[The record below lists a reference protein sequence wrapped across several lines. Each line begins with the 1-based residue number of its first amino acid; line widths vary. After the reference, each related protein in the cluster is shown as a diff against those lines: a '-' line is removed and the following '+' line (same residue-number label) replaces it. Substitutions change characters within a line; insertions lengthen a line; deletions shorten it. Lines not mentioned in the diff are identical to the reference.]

1 MAATRAF
8 VARRMA
14 GNLRGTRQLTTAI
27 NKRKKTSL
35 YFYIFFDPYNLHILA
50 RYSDVHLLHLHSR
63 LNLSMAELNVW
74 NEIRR
79 IELW

>member
-27 NKRKKTSL
+27 NKRKKTN
-35 YFYIFFDPYNLHILA
+35 FYIFFDPYNLHNVGTVLGYAFVALA
-50 RYSDVHLLHLHSR
+50 F
-63 LNLSMAELNVW
+63 
-74 NEIRR
+74 
-79 IELW
+79 

>member
-27 NKRKKTSL
+27 NKRKKTNL
-35 YFYIFFDPYNLHILA
+35 YFYIFFDPYNLHNVGTVLGYAFVALA
-50 RYSDVHLLHLHSR
+50 F
-63 LNLSMAELNVW
+63 
-74 NEIRR
+74 
-79 IELW
+79 

>member
-27 NKRKKTSL
+27 NKRKKTNL
-35 YFYIFFDPYNLHILA
+35 NFYIFFDPYNLHNVGTVLGYAFVALA
-50 RYSDVHLLHLHSR
+50 F
-63 LNLSMAELNVW
+63 
-74 NEIRR
+74 
-79 IELW
+79 

>member
-27 NKRKKTSL
+27 NKRKKTK
-35 YFYIFFDPYNLHILA
+35 FYIFFDPIACISYFGTVFGYAFVALA
-50 RYSDVHLLHLHSR
+50 F
-63 LNLSMAELNVW
+63 
-74 NEIRR
+74 
-79 IELW
+79 

>member
-27 NKRKKTSL
+27 NKRKKTNL
-35 YFYIFFDPYNLHILA
+35 YFYIFFNLYNSHNFGTVLGYAFVALA
-50 RYSDVHLLHLHSR
+50 F
-63 LNLSMAELNVW
+63 
-74 NEIRR
+74 
-79 IELW
+79 